1 MLSRLMP
8 GWTFP
13 KSRVTTRKDGG
24 RCVVGMTVNPQRIAS
39 LTVSLNDF
47 PVRLAR
53 PLSLADTSSSKVS
66 VILMKFTLPLKHHD
80 VNVKASISMN
90 RVASFSRS
98 FMALSSLARQA
109 RPKLGRGLHDS
120 FFEGNGQDVLCLVR
134 FE

>member
-53 PLSLADTSSSKVS
+53 PLSLPDTSSSKVS

-98 FMALSSLARQA
+98 FMALSSLALAGEAEA
-109 RPKLGRGLHDS
+109 REGIAR
-120 FFEGNGQDVLCLVR
+120 FF
-134 FE
+134 F